1 MSKEVYINP
10 LTVVKLCG
18 DLTEQGILLSV
29 DNKHGGFKMKNITA
43 DDGSCYN
50 VDSLRTAQAYLDG
63 IKYAIRNKLS

>member
-29 DNKHGGFKMKNITA
+29 DNKHGGFKMQNMTD
-43 DDGSCYN
+43 DDGSLY
-50 VDSLRTAQAYLDG
+50 
-63 IKYAIRNKLS
+63 KLS